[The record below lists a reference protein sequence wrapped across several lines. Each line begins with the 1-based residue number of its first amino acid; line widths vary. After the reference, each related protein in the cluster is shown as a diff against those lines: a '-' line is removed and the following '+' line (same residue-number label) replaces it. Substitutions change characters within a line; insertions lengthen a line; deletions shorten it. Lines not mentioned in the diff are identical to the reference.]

1 MAAVGMM
8 GAGLSDSA
16 GKHYYSFWLSA
27 YFSATTALTI
37 GFGDF
42 APIRWEGRLISVS
55 LGLAGTV
62 FVGVVVACVING
74 LNNAAE

>member
-1 MAAVGMM
+1 M

-16 GKHYYSFWLSA
+16 GKHYYDAGLAF

-37 GFGDF
+37 GFGDLV
-42 APIRWEGRLISVS
+42 PIRWEGRALSIF
-55 LGLAGTV
+55 LGLLGTV

-74 LNNAAE
+74 LQNAETH